1 MRVIVRPFTYVSA
14 RGHED
19 VEVKLV
25 IDPRKLPEWTLNG
38 GSQGGNGALL
48 NGPEYDGYLTLKSG
62 DEKLTV
68 PWHVLPRKA
77 AEADA
82 ELVARGKPGPSLK
95 LRNHGVETSLYEVFS
110 LAGQSA
116 KIPRSEIPGP
126 GSNQAVI
133 DLRSV
138 GVRYLSAD
146 VAGEDVIEFAFNT
159 NGRRAHPAYPG
170 GFEVYI
176 DTNGDGD
183 ADYLVFNSENGGFAV
198 SGQTVVGVQSAA
210 TGATGVYYFADADL
224 NSGNIIMTVPMAAL
238 GITPGT
244 TITFDALAY
253 DNYFSGL
260 ISDSIEGMVFTPGNE
275 RFGVVDLPFGE
286 VASKTSAMLGV
297 RTATLPDTVST
308 ERGLLVMYRR
318 NAGKEADA
326 IRIR

>member
-1 MRVIVRPFTYVSA
+1 
-14 RGHED
+14 
-19 VEVKLV
+19 
-25 IDPRKLPEWTLNG
+25 
-38 GSQGGNGALL
+38 
-48 NGPEYDGYLTLKSG
+48 
-62 DEKLTV
+62 
-68 PWHVLPRKA
+68 
-77 AEADA
+77 
-82 ELVARGKPGPSLK
+82 
-95 LRNHGVETSLYEVFS
+95 
-110 LAGQSA
+110 
-116 KIPRSEIPGP
+116 
-126 GSNQAVI
+126 VI

-146 VAGEDVIEFAFNT
+146 VAGEDLIEFAFNT

-170 GFEVYI
+170 GFEVDI
-176 DTNGDGD
+176 DTNGDGEV
-183 ADYLVFNSENGGFAV
+183 DYFVYNSENGGFAV
-198 SGQTVVGVQSAA
+198 SGQTVVAVQSAT
-210 TGATGVYYFADADL
+210 TGVTSVYYFADADL

-238 GITPGT
+238 GIVPGT

-286 VASKTSAMLGV
+286 VASRTSSFLGV